1 MDGSNP
7 LSIWL
12 GASVARTKTHE
23 PPPPTA
29 GQIDV
34 ERAIAEIRAGRPV
47 ILKDAESQIVV
58 FGVECLAAALTGAGR
73 AAARRD
79 SRLILTAARL
89 RQLGL
94 DRRQPGLVA
103 VPAIDLARINALAQ
117 GVEARID
124 APVGAP
130 SPIHFGALELLRLA
144 HVLPAALVIPATD
157 ASSRRGLLA
166 AAVADVSGYRVA
178 RAKSLNIVGRAP
190 VPLDGAP
197 DTEFVV
203 FRGGEG
209 LRDQVAVIIGKP
221 DYSGPVTVRL
231 HSACLT
237 GDLFGSLKCDC
248 GDQLRHTARFMAQN
262 GGGVLLYIDQEGRG
276 NGLSNKI
283 RAYELQARG
292 YDTYDADAV
301 LGFDHDQRRF
311 DFAADMLRKLGVA
324 RVRIM
329 TNNPVKIAALENAGI
344 DVVSDQ
350 RVLGRKT
357 AHNQRYL
364 ASKRDRSGHL
374 LEQDL

>member
-1 MDGSNP
+1 
-7 LSIWL
+7 
-12 GASVARTKTHE
+12 VAQTKTHE
-23 PPPPTA
+23 PPPPSA

-117 GVEARID
+117 GVGARID
-124 APVGAP
+124 APVDAP

-311 DFAADMLRKLGVA
+311 DFAAEMLRKLGVA

-350 RVLGRKT
+350 RVIGRKT
-357 AHNQRYL
+357 AHNLRYL

>member
-1 MDGSNP
+1 MAP
-7 LSIWL
+7 
-12 GASVARTKTHE
+12 TETHE
-23 PPPPTA
+23 PPPPSA

-58 FGVECLAAALTGAGR
+58 FGVECLAAPLTGAGR
-73 AAARRD
+73 AAARRG
-79 SRLILTAARL
+79 SRLILTAPRL

-94 DRRQPGLVA
+94 DRREPGLVA

-117 GVEARID
+117 GVGARID
-124 APVGAP
+124 APVAAP
-130 SPIHFGALELLRLA
+130 SPIHLGALELLRLA
-144 HVLPAALVIPATD
+144 HVLPAALVIPATG

-166 AAVADVSGYRVA
+166 AAVAEVSGYRVA

-350 RVLGRKT
+350 RVIGRKT

>member
-1 MDGSNP
+1 MVS
-7 LSIWL
+7 SIIDL
-12 GASVARTKTHE
+12 ARASVAPTETHE
-23 PPPPTA
+23 PPPPSA

-58 FGVECLAAALTGAGR
+58 FGVECLAAALTGAGW
-73 AAARRD
+73 AAARRG
-79 SRLILTAARL
+79 SRLILTAPRL

-94 DRRQPGLVA
+94 DRREPGLVA

-117 GVEARID
+117 GVGARID
-124 APVGAP
+124 APVAAP
-130 SPIHFGALELLRLA
+130 SPIHLGALELLRLA
-144 HVLPAALVIPATD
+144 HVLPAALVIPATG

-166 AAVADVSGYRVA
+166 AAVAEVSGYRVA

-350 RVLGRKT
+350 RVIGRKT

>member
-1 MDGSNP
+1 VLVS
-7 LSIWL
+7 SIIDL
-12 GASVARTKTHE
+12 ARASVAPTETHE
-23 PPPPTA
+23 PPPPSA

-73 AAARRD
+73 AAARRG
-79 SRLILTAARL
+79 SRLILTAPRL

-94 DRRQPGLVA
+94 DRREPGLVA

-117 GVEARID
+117 GVGARID
-124 APVGAP
+124 APVAAP
-130 SPIHFGALELLRLA
+130 SPIHLGALELLRLA
-144 HVLPAALVIPATD
+144 HVLPAALVIPATG

-166 AAVADVSGYRVA
+166 AAVAEVSGYRVA

-350 RVLGRKT
+350 RVIGRKT

>member
-1 MDGSNP
+1 MLVS
-7 LSIWL
+7 SIIDL
-12 GASVARTKTHE
+12 ARASVAPTETHE
-23 PPPPTA
+23 PPPPSA

-73 AAARRD
+73 AAARRG
-79 SRLILTAARL
+79 SRLILTAPRL

-94 DRRQPGLVA
+94 DRREPGLVA

-117 GVEARID
+117 GVGARID
-124 APVGAP
+124 APVAAP
-130 SPIHFGALELLRLA
+130 SPIHLGALELLRLA
-144 HVLPAALVIPATD
+144 HVLPAALVIPATG

-166 AAVADVSGYRVA
+166 AAVAEVSGYRVA

-350 RVLGRKT
+350 RVIGRKT

>member
-1 MDGSNP
+1 MVS
-7 LSIWL
+7 SIIDL
-12 GASVARTKTHE
+12 ARASVAPTETHE
-23 PPPPTA
+23 PPPPSA

-73 AAARRD
+73 AAARRG
-79 SRLILTAARL
+79 SRLILTAPRL

-94 DRRQPGLVA
+94 DRREPGLVA

-117 GVEARID
+117 GVGARID
-124 APVGAP
+124 APVAAP
-130 SPIHFGALELLRLA
+130 SPIHLGALELLRLA
-144 HVLPAALVIPATD
+144 HVLPAALVIPATG

-166 AAVADVSGYRVA
+166 AAVAEVSGYRVA

-283 RAYELQARG
+283 RAYDLQARG

-350 RVLGRKT
+350 RVIGRKT

>member
-1 MDGSNP
+1 MVS
-7 LSIWL
+7 SIIDL
-12 GASVARTKTHE
+12 ARASVAPTETHE
-23 PPPPTA
+23 PPPPSA

-73 AAARRD
+73 AAARRG
-79 SRLILTAARL
+79 SRLILTAPRL

-94 DRRQPGLVA
+94 DRREPGLVA

-117 GVEARID
+117 GVGARID
-124 APVGAP
+124 APVAAP
-130 SPIHFGALELLRLA
+130 SPIHLGALELLRLA
-144 HVLPAALVIPATD
+144 HVLPAALVIPATG

-166 AAVADVSGYRVA
+166 AAVAEVSGYRVA

-350 RVLGRKT
+350 RVIGRKT

>member
-1 MDGSNP
+1 MVDP
-7 LSIWL
+7 LSNWL
-12 GASVARTKTHE
+12 GATVARTETHDPA
-23 PPPPTA
+23 PPSA

-47 ILKDAESQIVV
+47 ILRDAESRAAV
-58 FGVECLAAALTGAGR
+58 FCVECLGAALSGAWR
-73 AAARRD
+73 AAARGD
-79 SRLILTAARL
+79 ARLILTTPRL

-94 DRRQPGLVA
+94 DRREPGLIVL
-103 VPAIDLARINALAQ
+103 PTIDLARINALAFNV
-117 GVEARID
+117 GARID
-124 APVGAP
+124 APVAAP
-130 SPIHFGALELLRLA
+130 SPVHLGALELLRLA
-144 HVLPAALVIPATD
+144 HVLPAALSIPATG
-157 ASSRRGLLA
+157 ASLELGLLSA
-166 AAVADVSGYRVA
+166 ALADVSGYRVA
-178 RAKSLNIVGRAP
+178 RSTSLGIVSRAP

-209 LRDQVAVIIGKP
+209 LCDQVAVIIGKP
-221 DYSGPVTVRL
+221 DVSGPVTVRL

-248 GDQLRHTARFMAQN
+248 GDQLRSTARFMAQN

-292 YDTYDADAV
+292 YDTYDADAA

-311 DFAADMLRKLGVA
+311 DFAAEMLKELGVA
-324 RVRIM
+324 RVRVM
-329 TNNPVKIAALENAGI
+329 TNNPAKIAALESAGI
-344 DVVSDQ
+344 EVVSDQ
-350 RVLGRKT
+350 RVIGRKT
-357 AHNQRYL
+357 PQNLRYL

-374 LEQDL
+374 LEQD

>member
-1 MDGSNP
+1 VLVS
-7 LSIWL
+7 SIIDL
-12 GASVARTKTHE
+12 ARASVAPTETHK
-23 PPPPTA
+23 PPPPSA

-47 ILKDAESQIVV
+47 ILEDAESQIVV
-58 FGVECLAAALTGAGR
+58 FGVECLAAALTGAWR
-73 AAARRD
+73 AAARGD
-79 SRLILTAARL
+79 ARLLLTAPRL

-94 DRRQPGLVA
+94 ERRPGLVA
-103 VPAIDLARINALAQ
+103 LPTIDLARINVLALEV
-117 GVEARID
+117 GARID
-124 APVGAP
+124 APVAAP
-130 SPIHFGALELLRLA
+130 SPVHLGALELLRLA
-144 HVLPAALVIPATD
+144 HVLPAALVIPVTG

-166 AAVADVSGYRVA
+166 AALADVSGYRVA
-178 RAKSLNIVGRAP
+178 RAKSLSIVGRAP

-197 DTEFVV
+197 VTEFVV

-350 RVLGRKT
+350 RVIGRKT
-357 AHNQRYL
+357 VHNLRYL

>member
-1 MDGSNP
+1 MVS
-7 LSIWL
+7 SINDL
-12 GASVARTKTHE
+12 ARASVAPTETHE
-23 PPPPTA
+23 PPPPSA
-29 GQIDV
+29 GQIHV

-58 FGVECLAAALTGAGR
+58 FGVECLAAALTDATR
-73 AAARRD
+73 AAARGHA
-79 SRLILTAARL
+79 RLILTAPRL

-94 DRRQPGLVA
+94 DRREPGLVA
-103 VPAIDLARINALAQ
+103 LPTIDLARINALAQ
-117 GVEARID
+117 GVGARID
-124 APVGAP
+124 APVAAP
-130 SPIHFGALELLRLA
+130 SPIHLGALELLRLA
-144 HVLPAALVIPATD
+144 HVLPAALVIPATG

-166 AAVADVSGYRVA
+166 AAVAEVSGYRVA
-178 RAKSLNIVGRAP
+178 RAKSLKIVGRAP

-209 LRDQVAVIIGKP
+209 LRDQVAIIIGKP
-221 DYSGPVTVRL
+221 DFSGPVTVRL

-262 GGGVLLYIDQEGRG
+262 SGGVLLYIDQEGRG

>member
-1 MDGSNP
+1 MVS
-7 LSIWL
+7 SIIDL
-12 GASVARTKTHE
+12 ARASVAPTETHE
-23 PPPPTA
+23 PPPPSA

-73 AAARRD
+73 AAARRG
-79 SRLILTAARL
+79 SRLILTAPRL

-94 DRRQPGLVA
+94 DRREPGLVA

-117 GVEARID
+117 GVGARID
-124 APVGAP
+124 APVAAP
-130 SPIHFGALELLRLA
+130 SPIHLGALELLRLA
-144 HVLPAALVIPATD
+144 HVLPAALVIPATG

-166 AAVADVSGYRVA
+166 AAVGEVSGYRVA

-350 RVLGRKT
+350 RVIGRKT

>member
-1 MDGSNP
+1 LVS
-7 LSIWL
+7 SIIDL
-12 GASVARTKTHE
+12 ARASVAPTETHE
-23 PPPPTA
+23 PPPPSA

-73 AAARRD
+73 AAARRG
-79 SRLILTAARL
+79 SRLILTAPRL

-94 DRRQPGLVA
+94 DRREPGLVA

-117 GVEARID
+117 GVGARID
-124 APVGAP
+124 APVAAP
-130 SPIHFGALELLRLA
+130 SPIHLGALELLRLA
-144 HVLPAALVIPATD
+144 HVLPAALVIPATG

-166 AAVADVSGYRVA
+166 AAVAEVSGYRVA

-283 RAYELQARG
+283 RAYDLQARG

-350 RVLGRKT
+350 RVIGRKT

>member
-1 MDGSNP
+1 
-7 LSIWL
+7 
-12 GASVARTKTHE
+12 VAQTETHE
-23 PPPPTA
+23 LPPPSA

-34 ERAIAEIRAGRPV
+34 ERAIAEIRAGRPL
-47 ILKDAESQIVV
+47 ILKVAKSQIVV
-58 FGVECLAAALTGAGR
+58 FGVECLAAALTDAWR
-73 AAARRD
+73 AAARGD
-79 SRLILTAARL
+79 ARLILTAPRL

-94 DRRQPGLVA
+94 DRREPGLVA
-103 VPAIDLARINALAQ
+103 LPRIDLARINALVQ
-117 GVEARID
+117 GVGALID
-124 APVGAP
+124 APVAAP
-130 SPIHFGALELLRLA
+130 SPIHLGALELLRLA
-144 HVLPAALVIPATD
+144 HVLPAALVIPATG

-311 DFAADMLRKLGVA
+311 DFAAEMLRKLGVA

-350 RVLGRKT
+350 RVIGRKT
-357 AHNQRYL
+357 AHNLRYL